1 MKTTKSSG
9 FSLMELLIVIG
20 ILGILITVLSPLLVT
35 ARDTAYNTST
45 QTFARNVT
53 LWIASAEA
61 EQGSSAGTFAGSCLS
76 PGLQAR
82 GAPSTFPDYLS
93 DCTVGYVANVY
104 KVRATSRS
112 GKGGPTNNGIFVTTY

>member
-1 MKTTKSSG
+1 MKATRSSG

-45 QTFARNVT
+45 QAFARNVT

-61 EQGSSAGTFAGSCLS
+61 EQGNSAGTLAGSCLS

-82 GAPSTFPDYLS
+82 GAPSTLPDYLLN
-93 DCTVGYVANVY
+93 CTVGYAANVY
-104 KVRATSRS
+104 TVTAASRS
-112 GKGGPTNNGIFVTTY
+112 GKGGATNNGVFVTTY